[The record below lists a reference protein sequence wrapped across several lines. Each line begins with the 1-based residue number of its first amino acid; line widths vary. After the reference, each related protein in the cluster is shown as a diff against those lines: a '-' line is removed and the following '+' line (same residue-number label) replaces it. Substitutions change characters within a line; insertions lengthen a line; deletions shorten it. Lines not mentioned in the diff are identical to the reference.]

1 MIGKVFGLRNLM
13 TFVVYGLLI
22 LLFSLTMVHWHSHI
36 QPQFSTLSLRI
47 LGEGEVGQNQKDKTG
62 GFLSVLHRSVKRKLI
77 SGALPLS
84 TSIKSEWKLWGND
97 SQESPCSSYTTRFG
111 EKLPKVMLLSFPCS
125 GNTWTRYLL
134 EAASGIF
141 TGSIYRDGSLIK
153 KGFLG
158 EGRPLSETLVR
169 KTHQNVRLSF
179 EYHASSIRHPTLLLI
194 RNPANALI
202 SFYKFSKSHSHVDQ
216 ISYELFSSENF
227 HKFVKTN
234 LVKWMTLAVTSL
246 TMNDAPL
253 YVLYYERLLEN
264 PIEEL
269 TKVLAFLGT
278 TTTTTTT
285 INNKI
290 ASSWSFFLT
299 SRN

>member
-1 MIGKVFGLRNLM
+1 MSFIKGKVFGLRNLM

-47 LGEGEVGQNQKDKTG
+47 LDETG

-97 SQESPCSSYTTRFG
+97 SQESPCSSYTT
-111 EKLPKVMLLSFPCS
+111 
-125 GNTWTRYLL
+125 
-134 EAASGIF
+134 
-141 TGSIYRDGSLIK
+141 SLIK

-158 EGRPLSETLVR
+158 EGRPLSETLVS
-169 KTHQNVRLSF
+169 KTHKNVRLSF
-179 EYHASSIRHPTLLLI
+179 NYHASSIRHPTLLLI

-269 TKVLAFLGT
+269 TKVLAFLGVP
-278 TTTTTTT
+278 
-285 INNKI
+285 IDEGRMACI
-290 ASSWSFFLT
+290 ASHLEGSFK
-299 SRN
+299 RNGSKKINPYTAEEKISLIEAANAVNRTVQAMGYLPLPTYD